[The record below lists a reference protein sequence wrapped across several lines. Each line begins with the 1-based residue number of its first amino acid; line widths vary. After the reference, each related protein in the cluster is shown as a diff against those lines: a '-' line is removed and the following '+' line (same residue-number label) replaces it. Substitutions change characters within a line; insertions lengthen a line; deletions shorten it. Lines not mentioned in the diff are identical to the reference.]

1 MGEIVRERTC
11 LVNSNVDDFSLLK
24 RLLCDT
30 TVSLP
35 STVALCALAI
45 LCAIIAQTPCSRK
58 ECPRQEYRGK
68 MNVAVL
74 LACPR
79 RWLQT
84 DSAIQ
89 PILLHPPCQ
98 TFLFWP
104 SAAGMGYLRHAHSRN
119 DATCRLD
126 NAFTEA
132 NSREQPCK
140 AKQRLVSRGL
150 SLDVYTAECRAPE
163 KPVVFYN
170 VTSRTIVEP
179 IGAMTV
185 APLLSLLTST
195 RYICRRSRLA
205 CKSGASVV
213 RLCSS

>member
-1 MGEIVRERTC
+1 
-11 LVNSNVDDFSLLK
+11 
-24 RLLCDT
+24 
-30 TVSLP
+30 
-35 STVALCALAI
+35 
-45 LCAIIAQTPCSRK
+45 
-58 ECPRQEYRGK
+58 

-89 PILLHPPCQ
+89 PILLHPPYQ

-140 AKQRLVSRGL
+140 AEQRLLSRGL
-150 SLDVYTAECRAPE
+150 SLDIYTAECRGSGEACRLLQLDF
-163 KPVVFYN
+163 KDYC
-170 VTSRTIVEP
+170 RTDS
-179 IGAMTV
+179 AMTV

-213 RLCSS
+213 RLCST

>member
-1 MGEIVRERTC
+1 MCHHRSDSVLSEGMPEAGIPSKNERCCSIGLSET
-11 LVNSNVDDFSLLK
+11 LASN
-24 RLLCDT
+24 RQCYT
-30 TVSLP
+30 AYT
-35 STVALCALAI
+35 
-45 LCAIIAQTPCSRK
+45 AQ
-58 ECPRQEYRGK
+58 
-68 MNVAVL
+68 
-74 LACPR
+74 
-79 RWLQT
+79 
-84 DSAIQ
+84 
-89 PILLHPPCQ
+89 PPCQ

-140 AKQRLVSRGL
+140 AEQRLVSRGL

-163 KPVVFYN
+163 KPVVLYN

-179 IGAMTV
+179 IGDMTV

-213 RLCSS
+213 RVCSS